1 MQYETPSST
10 NQAYCAHSMVTPNR
24 LVIYKRDA
32 PNHALWSRDEFVA
45 KGFITDDG
53 RTVVSIYPGLN
64 LLPTDATLDFVLV
77 RLLHAKGNVDEIHL
91 RSLYDDIADLPHSDS
106 HLYWG
111 GWVGIENAKLVL
123 ERADRSRW
131 QSGRL

>member
-1 MQYETPSST
+1 LEPVYETTFCST
-10 NQAYCAHSMVTPNR
+10 NQAYCAHSTVS
-24 LVIYKRDA
+24 
-32 PNHALWSRDEFVA
+32 PNHLV

-77 RLLHAKGNVDEIHL
+77 RLLRAKGHVDEVHL
-91 RSLYDDIADLPHSDS
+91 RSLYSDIADLPHSDS

-111 GWVGIENAKLVL
+111 GWVGIENGKLVL

-131 QSGRL
+131 RSDRL